1 MPTHANKSYGW
12 IKREGKLGGPGY
24 TKKTTA
30 ARHRI
35 LAGVVKKYGY
45 RSALGSIMALER
57 STQISATVRKVLV
70 SDRVW
75 LRETYGAASK
85 KRAAAASPIRRRSI
99 PAHSRV
105 PAAPRSRVE
114 IRGLLARAGFR
125 LLGTGNSVSY
135 TARGE
140 RGPRVIAPFPK
151 TMAAARALIKRAR
164 PNYREGRAGGGME
177 ASFAAYARA
186 GRPAVKP
193 RRVPSVARRSRKAR
207 AAMDRMPRNTW
218 SAARGSSY
226 PTRKPGESDQA
237 FVRRI
242 NAWTLGGVKDAT
254 RRHATKYPGFAAWMK
269 KQPKQRGG
277 YTRFGEYVDL
287 NTGGS
292 ILTPGDYRD
301 KYAREV
307 KGEAYARYNPR
318 RNPQLPM
325 GATHV
330 DTIMVRHK
338 PFMDIYLM
346 PESPEDPGTYGYL
359 GVVRSTGKFMASRGS
374 KARALRG
381 LLMDAKIAA
390 EYAGLLKRPEKERGT
405 RKRKSRMPGGVS
417 TDVYL
422 ESQATALFD
431 RKLPEYEDR
440 KKYMLRN
447 GRTECGYHGVP
458 TIRGECVV
466 CAYEADVR

>member
-45 RSALGSIMALER
+45 RSALGSILALER

-85 KRAAAASPIRRRSI
+85 KALTAAKKTAAQ
-99 PAHSRV
+99 
-105 PAAPRSRVE
+105 
-114 IRGLLARAGFR
+114 
-125 LLGTGNSVSY
+125 
-135 TARGE
+135 
-140 RGPRVIAPFPK
+140 
-151 TMAAARALIKRAR
+151 KRA
-164 PNYREGRAGGGME
+164 
-177 ASFAAYARA
+177 
-186 GRPAVKP
+186 KKTTP

-226 PTRKPGESDQA
+226 PTRKPGESDQSYW
-237 FVRRI
+237 RRV

-254 RRHATKYPGFAAWMK
+254 RRHAAKYPGFAAWMK

-318 RNPQLPM
+318 RN
-325 GATHV
+325 G
-330 DTIMVRHK
+330 
-338 PFMDIYLM
+338 
-346 PESPEDPGTYGYL
+346 
-359 GVVRSTGKFMASRGS
+359 
-374 KARALRG
+374 RA
-381 LLMDAKIAA
+381 
-390 EYAGLLKRPEKERGT
+390 
-405 RKRKSRMPGGVS
+405 
-417 TDVYL
+417 
-422 ESQATALFD
+422 
-431 RKLPEYEDR
+431 
-440 KKYMLRN
+440 
-447 GRTECGYHGVP
+447 ECGYHGVP

>member
-24 TKKTTA
+24 TKKTIA

-70 SDRVW
+70 ADRNW

-85 KRAAAASPIRRRSI
+85 KALTAAKKTAA
-99 PAHSRV
+99 
-105 PAAPRSRVE
+105 
-114 IRGLLARAGFR
+114 
-125 LLGTGNSVSY
+125 
-135 TARGE
+135 
-140 RGPRVIAPFPK
+140 K
-151 TMAAARALIKRAR
+151 KRA
-164 PNYREGRAGGGME
+164 
-177 ASFAAYARA
+177 
-186 GRPAVKP
+186 KKTTP
-193 RRVPSVARRSRKAR
+193 RRVPSVARRSRTAR
-207 AAMDRMPRNTW
+207 AAMARMPRSTW

-237 FVRRI
+237 FTRRI

-254 RRHATKYPGFAAWMK
+254 RRHTAKYPGFAAWMK
-269 KQPKQRGG
+269 KQPKQRAG
-277 YTRFGEYVDL
+277 YTRLGEYVDL

-307 KGEAYARYNPR
+307 KGEAHARYNPR
-318 RNPQLPM
+318 
-325 GATHV
+325 
-330 DTIMVRHK
+330 
-338 PFMDIYLM
+338 
-346 PESPEDPGTYGYL
+346 
-359 GVVRSTGKFMASRGS
+359 
-374 KARALRG
+374 
-381 LLMDAKIAA
+381 
-390 EYAGLLKRPEKERGT
+390 
-405 RKRKSRMPGGVS
+405 
-417 TDVYL
+417 
-422 ESQATALFD
+422 
-431 RKLPEYEDR
+431 
-440 KKYMLRN
+440 RN

>member
-85 KRAAAASPIRRRSI
+85 KRAAAAGPIRRRSI
-99 PAHSRV
+99 PAHRRV

-140 RGPRVIAPFPK
+140 RGPRVTAPFPK

-186 GRPAVKP
+186 GRPSRALSSAQLERAVAK
-193 RRVPSVARRSRKAR
+193 RRTTRKK
-207 AAMDRMPRNTW
+207 RMT
-218 SAARGSSY
+218 AAREFG
-226 PTRKPGESDQA
+226 RGA
-237 FVRRI
+237 
-242 NAWTLGGVKDAT
+242 GVLAALRGAGPST
-254 RRHATKYPGFAAWMK
+254 RRT
-269 KQPKQRGG
+269 
-277 YTRFGEYVDL
+277 
-287 NTGGS
+287 
-292 ILTPGDYRD
+292 
-301 KYAREV
+301 
-307 KGEAYARYNPR
+307 R

-325 GATHV
+325 GATKHASAYV
-330 DTIMVRHK
+330 VMWNRGSIERQKVA
-338 PFMDIYLM
+338 DIYRSRKGGYFVIYTVGSLPHTIIDVERRTASGARDEVHEYLETEV
-346 PESPEDPGTYGYL
+346 PEMLKTSSGQ
-359 GVVRSTGKFMASRGS
+359 M
-374 KARALRG
+374 RAIKIIPAKG
-381 LLMDAKIAA
+381 EKVPDAK
-390 EYAGLLKRPEKERGT
+390 LK
-405 RKRKSRMPGGVS
+405 
-417 TDVYL
+417 
-422 ESQATALFD
+422 
-431 RKLPEYEDR
+431 
-440 KKYMLRN
+440 RN

>member
-1 MPTHANKSYGW
+1 MPTHANKSYGG

-140 RGPRVIAPFPK
+140 RGPRVTAPFPK

-186 GRPAVKP
+186 GRPSRALSSAQLERAVAK
-193 RRVPSVARRSRKAR
+193 RRTTRKK
-207 AAMDRMPRNTW
+207 RMT
-218 SAARGSSY
+218 AAREFG
-226 PTRKPGESDQA
+226 RGA
-237 FVRRI
+237 
-242 NAWTLGGVKDAT
+242 GVLAALRGAGPST
-254 RRHATKYPGFAAWMK
+254 RRT
-269 KQPKQRGG
+269 
-277 YTRFGEYVDL
+277 
-287 NTGGS
+287 
-292 ILTPGDYRD
+292 
-301 KYAREV
+301 
-307 KGEAYARYNPR
+307 R
-318 RNPQLPM
+318 RNRRLPQ
-325 GATHV
+325 GANRV
-330 DTIMVRHK
+330 DTIVVRGV
-338 PFMDIYLM
+338 PFADVYEITRRYDGMTDTVYV
-346 PESPEDPGTYGYL
+346 GF
-359 GVVRSTGKFMASRGS
+359 VRSTGEQLDAITRIPRDLVGE
-374 KARALRG
+374 
-381 LLMDAKIAA
+381 AKILA
-390 EYAGLLKRPEKERGT
+390 EDAGLLKP
-405 RKRKSRMPGGVS
+405 RKYQKRFPMGFRAVATGPDIYLQSDES
-417 TDVYL
+417 TM
-422 ESQATALFD
+422 FD
-431 RKLPEYEDR
+431 KKPEYEDPD
-440 KKYMLRN
+440 KYVRYN
-447 GRTECGYHGVP
+447 GRMECGYHGVP